1 MNSAVTRFIVDL
13 AGVAQTWELYRGTMQ
28 IILNGKDHSVDD
40 GATVADM
47 LQDLQIEPI
56 RVAVEINEDIVSR
69 KTFTQTR
76 LREGDRVE
84 IVTFVGGGS
93 W

>member
-1 MNSAVTRFIVDL
+1 
-13 AGVAQTWELYRGTMQ
+13 MQ
-28 IILNGKDHSVDD
+28 ITLNGKHRSIDD

-69 KTFTQTR
+69 KTFTETR

>member
-1 MNSAVTRFIVDL
+1 
-13 AGVAQTWELYRGTMQ
+13 MQ
-28 IILNGKDHSVDD
+28 IILNGKDHSIDD
-40 GATVADM
+40 GATVAEM

>member
-1 MNSAVTRFIVDL
+1 MH
-13 AGVAQTWELYRGTMQ
+13 
-28 IILNGKDHSVDD
+28 IILNGKPHSLDD
-40 GATVADM
+40 GTSVADM
-47 LQDLQIEPI
+47 LQGLKIEPI
-56 RVAVEINEDIVSR
+56 RVAVEVNEDIVAR
-69 KTFTQTR
+69 KTFTETR